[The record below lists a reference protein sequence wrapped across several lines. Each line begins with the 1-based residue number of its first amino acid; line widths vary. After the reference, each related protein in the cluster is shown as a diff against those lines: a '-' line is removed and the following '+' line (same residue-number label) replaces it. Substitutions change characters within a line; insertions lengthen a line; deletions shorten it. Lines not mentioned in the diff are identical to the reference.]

1 MRPLCLVAVTA
12 VLLAGCEAEGG
23 KSAAPRGKG
32 APDVELTEATAADV
46 ERAVREHKGSVVV
59 VDFWATWCGPCVER
73 FPHQVAL
80 HRKYA
85 DLGLVCISASID
97 SPDKSD
103 AVREFLTRNRA
114 AFPNFLISD
123 RSSPEC
129 RRVLV
134 EQFGYNGAIPFLAV
148 FGRDGQRVWAGTG
161 SQMPPPM
168 LDALVNREIGRKS
181 SGEGR

>member
-23 KSAAPRGKG
+23 KPAAPRDKG
-32 APDVELTEATAADV
+32 SADVELTEATAADV
-46 ERAVREHKGSVVV
+46 DRAVREHKGSVVV
-59 VDFWATWCGPCVER
+59 VDIWATWCAPCVER

-97 SPDKSD
+97 KPRESD
-103 AVREFLTRNRA
+103 AAREFLARHRA
-114 AFPNFLISD
+114 AFPNFLVSD
-123 RSSPEC
+123 PGTPEG

-134 EQFGYNGAIPFLAV
+134 ERFGYNGAIPFIAV
-148 FGRDGQRVWAGTG
+148 FDRDGQRVWAGNG

-168 LDALVNREIGRKS
+168 LDALINREISRKP